1 MSEFQLL
8 ILTVLSISAVHT
20 FSGPDHYLPFIVL
33 SRSKKLTLNK
43 TLFWTSLCG
52 IAHVL
57 SSVLLGIIGIFLG
70 WSIKQTF
77 HIEEIRGGF
86 AAWMLLGFGILYLL
100 YAVYSLNK
108 NKIHKH
114 FDASE
119 EGEIYVFEHQHGQN
133 ITSNKKYKVT
143 PWVMFFIFASG
154 PSEPMI
160 PLIIYPSV
168 HYSLDE
174 VGILI
179 LLYTFS
185 TVLTMMLMVLLG
197 YFGAHLFNFKNYEKY
212 LETISASIILVC
224 GIGMVFLEW

>member
-33 SRSKKLTLNK
+33 SRSKKWTLNK

-57 SSVLLGIIGIFLG
+57 SSVLLGVIGIFLG

-100 YAVYSLNK
+100 YAVYNLNK
-108 NKIHKH
+108 NKVHKH
-114 FDASE
+114 FDTSD

-143 PWVMFFIFASG
+143 PWVMFFIFAS
-154 PSEPMI
+154 
-160 PLIIYPSV
+160 
-168 HYSLDE
+168 
-174 VGILI
+174 
-179 LLYTFS
+179 
-185 TVLTMMLMVLLG
+185 
-197 YFGAHLFNFKNYEKY
+197 
-212 LETISASIILVC
+212 ET
-224 GIGMVFLEW
+224 